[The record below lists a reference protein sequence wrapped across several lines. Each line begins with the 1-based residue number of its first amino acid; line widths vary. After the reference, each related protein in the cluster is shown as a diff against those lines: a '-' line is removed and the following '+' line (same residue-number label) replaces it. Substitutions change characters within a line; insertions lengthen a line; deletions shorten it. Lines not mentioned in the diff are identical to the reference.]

1 MTDELARSGSG
12 LGHRHNR
19 RGNGTTRKF
28 PISPAKFPSDLSDLW
43 NDFRITYILNYSV
56 NGIMNYF
63 NVNNE
68 TFSCGACKETY
79 NIQIVIIK
87 QMITD
92 NDDYLINT
100 LQS

>member
-1 MTDELARSGSG
+1 
-12 LGHRHNR
+12 
-19 RGNGTTRKF
+19 
-28 PISPAKFPSDLSDLW
+28 
-43 NDFRITYILNYSV
+43 
-56 NGIMNYF
+56 MNYF

-68 TFSCGACKETY
+68 TFSCGACKDTY

-100 LQS
+100 LQP